1 MMVSIKEFWKRSIF
15 LTPNSEEVRISQ
27 EKLLAEDASA
37 IKDSDSLEELR
48 RIPQATIRP
57 SHCLSIKATILVLG
71 VTFTTLLI
79 AGLSGSSS
87 RKHPELEWIP
97 CGNTPAQ
104 ARANGCHYEPMQR
117 SWIPDACY
125 FPEPSN
131 EYHPFD
137 DREWFLDDR
146 LTIPLNDSN
155 GLQKLRD
162 GEEMVGYTATFH
174 DEHCLYCWRKL
185 AIAVE
190 NRLPLIDSK
199 SASFHHS
206 THCAQLISGF
216 IHEVAAER
224 FDIHDTYTFSPLM
237 FQTCVSLEWK

>member
-1 MMVSIKEFWKRSIF
+1 MAGIKDFLKRSIF
-15 LTPNSEEVRISQ
+15 SIPDVDENRTDH
-27 EKLLAEDASA
+27 EKLLANDASSPR
-37 IKDSDSLEELR
+37 DSQEEPE
-48 RIPQATIRP
+48 RIIHKPMIY
-57 SHCLSIKATILVLG
+57 SCSSMKNTILSLSAAIII
-71 VTFTTLLI
+71 LLI
-79 AGLSGSSS
+79 IPLLWLSSK
-87 RKHPELEWIP
+87 KHSELGWVP
-97 CGNTPAQ
+97 CGDSPEE
-104 ARANGCHYEPMQR
+104 ARRNGCHYEPMQR

-137 DREWFLDDR
+137 DRQWYVDKK
-146 LTIPLNDSN
+146 LTIKMNNTN

-162 GEEMVGYTATFH
+162 GEEIVGYTATFH

-190 NRLPLIDSK
+190 RRLPMIDSK

-216 IHEVAAER
+216 IHDVSTEI
-224 FDIHDTYTFSPLM
+224 FDIHDMYTFSPLM
-237 FQTCVSLEWK
+237 YQTCVPLNWN